1 MTQPPPGTGRP
12 YPPEPPYP
20 DRRLPPPAPVTP
32 SYRVPQGVR
41 SPYLPGQEPLP
52 PRRTRR
58 SSPLL
63 APTLAFIGLI
73 LVGGASLWAMGIV
86 DATIGDATADPALAA
101 ASADPGATQPPEGE
115 GQPAEP
121 APLVTAPP
129 IVEPPSS
136 ERADVRGTILF
147 TRSGDIWAASGTSLE
162 RLTANV
168 SVRADVDATW
178 SPDGKSIY
186 FIRTSKRTTNKT
198 RPGGKYTL
206 YPTDLMRMKP
216 DGSSRKKVYD
226 ALIKDS
232 RGLWFSLVRQ
242 PSVSPS
248 GKDVVVVSDGPD
260 GSAEEVTLHLVN
272 SRTGQ
277 LRRVAAPAEPGLGH
291 NDPAFSPDGTKIA
304 FTHNSSGDTDG
315 QPRIGIHT
323 CQTKS
328 NCSLGKVRYLKS
340 GYAHPAWS
348 PDGELLAVE
357 ATNGRGR
364 DIVILNARRGDVRVQ
379 LTTDGDSFAPVFS
392 PAGDQIAYL
401 HRDGLNI
408 DLRVM
413 TLEFDDLGRITK
425 VDDRPVTSDGGI
437 DGAST
442 PSWFIPPAELPDA
455 VGPATASAGAGE
467 PAAVS
472 ETDQPADAAADG
484 APPPPPG
491 S

>member
-1 MTQPPPGTGRP
+1 
-12 YPPEPPYP
+12 
-20 DRRLPPPAPVTP
+20 
-32 SYRVPQGVR
+32 
-41 SPYLPGQEPLP
+41 LP
-52 PRRTRR
+52 PRRQRR

-63 APTLAFIGLI
+63 APLLAFIGLI
-73 LVGGASLWAMGIV
+73 LVGGASLWAMGFL
-86 DATIGDATADPALAA
+86 DATIGDAASEPEQLAA
-101 ASADPGATQPPEGE
+101 AASDDPGATLPPDGSAE
-115 GQPAEP
+115 QSLEP

-129 IVEPPSS
+129 ITEPPSD
-136 ERADVRGTILF
+136 ERADVKGTVIF
-147 TRSGDIWAASGTSLE
+147 TRAGDIWAASGTSLQ
-162 RLTANV
+162 RLTAND
-168 SVRADVDATW
+168 SLHTDADPAW

-206 YPTDLMRMKP
+206 TPTDLMRMKP
-216 DGSSRKKVYD
+216 DGSDRKKVYD

-232 RGLWFSLVRQ
+232 RGLWFSHVVQ

-248 GKDVVVVSDGPD
+248 GDNIAVVSDGPD
-260 GSAEEVTLHLVN
+260 GSAEEVTLHIVN
-272 SRTGQ
+272 SRSGQ
-277 LRRVAAPAEPGLGH
+277 LRKVATPTTPRLGH
-291 NDPAFSPDGTKIA
+291 NDPAFSPDGSKIA
-304 FTHNSSGDTDG
+304 FTYNASGGTDG
-315 QPRIGIHT
+315 QPKVAIHT

-328 NCSLGKVRYLKS
+328 NCSLGRVKYLKP
-340 GYAHPAWS
+340 GYAKPSWS

-357 ATNGRGR
+357 ATSGQGR
-364 DIVILNARRGDVRVQ
+364 DIVLVNARRGDVRVE

-413 TLEFDDLGRITK
+413 TLEIDERGDITM

-437 DGAST
+437 DGASA
-442 PSWFIPPAELPDA
+442 PSWFIPADELAGAAGTEPAGSETAAATAEPAEP
-455 VGPATASAGAGE
+455 S
-467 PAAVS
+467 S
-472 ETDQPADAAADG
+472 DG